1 MINQMSSISF
11 ISSSCF
17 DILMKQAS
25 LSTNSPGISITPL
38 TIHILITTFYSTIH
52 QQLPSFHF
60 SSSSSSSSCTLPCN
74 EQWEIG
80 NSSIGWREL
89 NKVDSSLLSTCI
101 QSELNNCVIRIN
113 SDEKYLINL
122 DTMKLMNIHS
132 GYSISFFS
140 K

>member
-1 MINQMSSISF
+1 MSSISF

-52 QQLPSFHF
+52 QQLPSFQF
-60 SSSSSSSSCTLPCN
+60 SSSSSSSSSCTLPCN

-132 GYSISFFS
+132 GYIILFLF
-140 K
+140 